1 MREMSQEAMA
11 GNNYKQQNQV
21 LRGQAAP
28 KSWLFLG
35 GCALIATL
43 NGQGCGWEE
52 EASDSPLPQESVE
65 SLLGDVGEYVVIP
78 ELNLFLDLAE
88 EVSSDIEVLSGLL
101 NDGSDTTQSLANAKE
116 SFVELFLQWQVLEA
130 MAIGPAAS
138 STDSV
143 FGRGL
148 RDEIYSWPTT
158 NECRVDQETVTS
170 DWDDEDFYDV
180 MLVNVYGL
188 DSLEHLLFG
197 PMDSVC
203 PSQTPPVA
211 DGSWDALGPEGIELN
226 RIAFATSI
234 VDNIILN
241 GQELV
246 DLWSSGEA
254 IDYSGVATPD
264 ETLEGIYHSL
274 YYIETFTKDLKLF
287 HPMGEYECS
296 TEFCLDDIEAQ
307 ASGLAVESI
316 CANITGFMKLYSGG
330 EGQGFDDLLND
341 MDQGE
346 LSQSI
351 TAQAEESIQACEA
364 LSLPLDEAITT
375 ENAQLYTL
383 SEAVGGLGRLVKSD
397 MASVLFFRPP
407 GEAAGDND

>member
-1 MREMSQEAMA
+1 MSQEAMA
-11 GNNYKQQNQV
+11 GSNYKQQNHRV
-21 LRGQAAP
+21 RGQAAP
-28 KSWLFLG
+28 NSWLFLG

-52 EASDSPLPQESVE
+52 PSDSPLPQESVE
-65 SLLGDVGEYVVIP
+65 ALLSDVGEYVVIP
-78 ELNLFLDLAE
+78 ELNLFLELAE
-88 EVSSDIEVLSGLL
+88 EVDSEIGILSGLL
-101 NDGSDTTQSLANAKE
+101 SDGSDTTQSIATAKE
-116 SFVELFLQWQVLEA
+116 SFGEFFLQWQVLEA

-138 STDSV
+138 SIDSI

-158 NECRVDQETVTS
+158 NACRVDQETVTS
-170 DWDDEDFYDV
+170 EWDNDDFYQI

-188 DSLEHLLFG
+188 DALEHLLFG

-211 DGSWDALGPEGIELN
+211 DGAWDALGPEGIEFN
-226 RIAFATSI
+226 RLAFAASI
-234 VDNIILN
+234 IDNIIVN

-246 DLWSSGEA
+246 DVWSSGEA

-287 HPMGEYECS
+287 HPMGDYECS
-296 TEFCLDDIEAQ
+296 SEYCLDDIEAQ

-316 CANITGFMKLYSGG
+316 CANITGFMRLYSGG
-330 EGQGFDDLLND
+330 DGQGFDDLLKEMEHSD
-341 MDQGE
+341 
-346 LSQSI
+346 LSLNI
-351 TAQAEESIQACEA
+351 TVQAEEALQACEA

-375 ENAQLYTL
+375 ENAQLTSL
-383 SEAVGGLGRLVKSD
+383 TEAIGELGHLVKSD